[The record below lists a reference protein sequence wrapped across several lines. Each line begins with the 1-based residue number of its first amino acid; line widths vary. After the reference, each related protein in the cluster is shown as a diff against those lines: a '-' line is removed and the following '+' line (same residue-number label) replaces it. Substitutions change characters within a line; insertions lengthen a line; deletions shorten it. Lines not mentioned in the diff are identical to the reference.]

1 MLIKEQKIRGKQIMS
16 SLLIVFVLCFEM
28 FVNVFGLKKKKK
40 VMLC

>member
-1 MLIKEQKIRGKQIMS
+1 MS